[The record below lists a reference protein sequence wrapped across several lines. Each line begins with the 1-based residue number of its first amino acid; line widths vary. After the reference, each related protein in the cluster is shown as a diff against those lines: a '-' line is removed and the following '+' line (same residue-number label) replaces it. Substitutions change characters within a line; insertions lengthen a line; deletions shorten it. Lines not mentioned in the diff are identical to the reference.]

1 MKIKNANMRLL
12 EDAAKRGAPEA
23 CRWPKRKER
32 TMRFA
37 LIMLVVLSTLT
48 TGCTT
53 GSNYYNAQAQNLR
66 YAYESGQITAND
78 YYARMNELQ
87 MLAQQ
92 DQARRQQAAYN
103 MQQGLQRQQQLNL
116 QQQQAMMQ
124 TINSFQPQTLNTTRS
139 APANNSWDLQYNT
152 MNNSWQYAPPNSRPR
167 YNPMEDTWQ
176 MAP

>member
-1 MKIKNANMRLL
+1 MKIWLVAL
-12 EDAAKRGAPEA
+12 
-23 CRWPKRKER
+23 
-32 TMRFA
+32 FA
-37 LIMLVVLSTLT
+37 VSTLL

-53 GSNYYNAQAQNLR
+53 GNNYYNVQAQNLR

-78 YYARMNELQ
+78 YYSRMNELQ

-103 MQQGLQRQQQLNL
+103 FQQGLQRQQQLNL

-124 TINSFQPQTLNTTRS
+124 TINSFQPQTITPRQQ
-139 APANNSWDLQYNT
+139 PANNSWDLQYNT
-152 MNNSWQYAPPNSRPR
+152 MSGSWQYAPPNSKPR
-167 YNPMEDTWQ
+167 YNTMEDRWE